1 MYDRAGLGWSDPAP
15 GLPTATAHELHTLLG
30 NAGIRS
36 PFVLVGHSLGG
47 LVARVFTHLYP
58 TEVAAVGLVD
68 SSHPDEPQRLPKV
81 WLRDHRGGKLAE
93 VALSYIRP
101 LRAAP
106 PDPHTPPHHDG
117 QRADGTWRSHDAEQP
132 SLARLARRLGSA
144 RRAHAF
150 MKARM
155 TGQLRTGW
163 AVQDATGD
171 RKEPW
176 RQDAQLLRI
185 IFGIRR
191 VASAPGQHAAGLWL
205 ETELMAPRHSVSVT
219 AVVVRSDGRILVIK
233 RVDDGRWV
241 PPGGVLELDETP
253 QDGLVREV
261 LEETGYKVEPERLTG
276 VYKNMRLGVVSLV
289 FRCRNLSI

>member
-1 MYDRAGLGWSDPAP
+1 MGCRPCQRSPLPSALCSHRQGAQCRAGAHGAAGVRRKRSSGRTCLVRVKGVGLGGKVRQRHVWHVVQRGVAAEAGICVYDRAGLGWSDPAT

-117 QRADGTWRSHDAEQP
+117 QRADGTWRSHDAE
-132 SLARLARRLGSA
+132 
-144 RRAHAF
+144 
-150 MKARM
+150 
-155 TGQLRTGW
+155 
-163 AVQDATGD
+163 
-171 RKEPW
+171 
-176 RQDAQLLRI
+176 
-185 IFGIRR
+185 
-191 VASAPGQHAAGLWL
+191 
-205 ETELMAPRHSVSVT
+205 
-219 AVVVRSDGRILVIK
+219 
-233 RVDDGRWV
+233 
-241 PPGGVLELDETP
+241 
-253 QDGLVREV
+253 
-261 LEETGYKVEPERLTG
+261 
-276 VYKNMRLGVVSLV
+276 
-289 FRCRNLSI
+289 

>member
-1 MYDRAGLGWSDPAP
+1 
-15 GLPTATAHELHTLLG
+15 
-30 NAGIRS
+30 
-36 PFVLVGHSLGG
+36 
-47 LVARVFTHLYP
+47 
-58 TEVAAVGLVD
+58 
-68 SSHPDEPQRLPKV
+68 
-81 WLRDHRGGKLAE
+81 
-93 VALSYIRP
+93 
-101 LRAAP
+101 
-106 PDPHTPPHHDG
+106 
-117 QRADGTWRSHDAEQP
+117 
-132 SLARLARRLGSA
+132 
-144 RRAHAF
+144 
-150 MKARM
+150 M

-261 LEETGYKVEPERLTG
+261 LEETGYMVEPERLTG

-289 FRCRNLSI
+289 FRCRLIGGAAHTSDESQAVRWMTADKVQEYVPEARSVRVLDSLTGDGGWRAFTTANT